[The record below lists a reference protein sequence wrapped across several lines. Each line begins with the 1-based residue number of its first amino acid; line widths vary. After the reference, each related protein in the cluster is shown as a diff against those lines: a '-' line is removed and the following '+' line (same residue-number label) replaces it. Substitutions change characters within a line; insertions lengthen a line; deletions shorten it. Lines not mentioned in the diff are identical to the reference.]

1 MTSLITSNEE
11 IQSILES
18 CSYEEY
24 DRLVPTLQEGMRR
37 LQAEWEGSEKK
48 ETPYGVWLT
57 GEVVRP
63 GAKDLDTTFRIY
75 TQKVAMVVSGQ
86 QSGSAPNVE
95 YEVIA
100 SYCDDTYDDR
110 CNYRDEGDMQ
120 VVILGRSA
128 PQSQGEGHDE
138 SLYLITGS
146 YHYLSRGCE
155 WEDDFSVKGY
165 PENGTLY
172 TTVEGE
178 PGPGLVFDSVVPFAE
193 IVGQLQNRH
202 PWYYT
207 RDDMPQV
214 YCVRSFKDALM
225 TIAEAAQAQEPQA
238 TQEA

>member
-24 DRLVPTLQEGMRR
+24 ARLVPTLQEGMRL

-48 ETPYGVWLT
+48 ENPYGVWLT
-57 GEVVRP
+57 GEVPRP
-63 GAKDLDTTFRIY
+63 GAKDPYDTIRIY
-75 TQKVAMVVSGQ
+75 TQKVVVMGDM
-86 QSGSAPNVE
+86 E

-110 CNYRDEGDMQ
+110 SNHRDEGDMQ
-120 VVILGRSA
+120 VVVLGRKKA
-128 PQSQGEGHDE
+128 EE
-138 SLYLITGS
+138 TLYLITGS

-178 PGPGLVFDSVVPFAE
+178 PGPGLVFDTVIPFAE

-202 PWYYT
+202 PVYYT
-207 RDDMPQV
+207 RDDMPQM
-214 YCVRSFKDALM
+214 YCVRSFKDALA
-225 TIAEAAQAQEPQA
+225 TIAEAAQAEA
-238 TQEA
+238 ALTTQEAHA

>member
-1 MTSLITSNEE
+1 MSSLITSNEE

-24 DRLVPTLQEGMRR
+24 ARLVPTLQEGMRR

-48 ETPYGVWLT
+48 ENPYGVWLT
-57 GEVVRP
+57 GEVACP
-63 GAKDLDTTFRIY
+63 GAKDPYDTFRIY
-75 TQKVAMVVSGQ
+75 TQKVVVVVSD
-86 QSGSAPNVE
+86 SAPSVE

-120 VVILGRSA
+120 VVVLGRSA
-128 PQSQGEGHDE
+128 PQSQEEGHDE

-146 YHYLSRGCE
+146 YHYLARGCE

-172 TTVEGE
+172 TPVQGE

-214 YCVRSFKDALM
+214 YCVRSFKDALA
-225 TIAEAAQAQEPQA
+225 IVAEAVQVPQE